1 MGASLNLM
9 DLTLFSLHLSSYHG
23 SLECVSELGEV
34 GMLLVAVI
42 DPWRV
47 RFA

>member
-1 MGASLNLM
+1 M
-9 DLTLFSLHLSSYHG
+9 DLTLFRLHLSSYHG
-23 SLECVSELGEV
+23 TLEYVPEFSSEV

-42 DPWRV
+42 DPCRV